1 MPYVNRLL
9 LFMGSLSPS
18 KKCCNIKQTKQAWK
32 GAEKEGSTTS
42 DLKLKSFGAMV
53 LHI

>member
-18 KKCCNIKQTKQAWK
+18 KKCCNIKWIKQAQK
-32 GAEKEGSTTS
+32 GVEREGDTS
-42 DLKLKSFGAMV
+42 LDFNLKSFGAMV
-53 LHI
+53 LHA